1 MFGPCLLFL
10 ALSLVVIVSLILK
23 SIHKHLKVSDINK
36 HTKNY
41 EIIQRGIA
49 KLQQTRLITLIS
61 LAVPSTA
68 TVAWV
73 MVPLLIT
80 YLLPLFFFLTAF
92 SDILFVLR
100 VLTPVSSDDNRS
112 AAGMSVSKS
121 GVLSVNDR

>member
-1 MFGPCLLFL
+1 M
-10 ALSLVVIVSLILK
+10 IVSLILK

-41 EIIQRGIA
+41 EVIQRGIA